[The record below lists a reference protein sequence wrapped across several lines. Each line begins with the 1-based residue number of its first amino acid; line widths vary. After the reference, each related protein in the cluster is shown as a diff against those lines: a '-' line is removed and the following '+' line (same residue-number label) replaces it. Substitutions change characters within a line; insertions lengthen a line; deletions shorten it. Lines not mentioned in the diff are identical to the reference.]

1 MLFIGGRVVTMGVD
15 GYHVHKLMVCSQDTS
30 MLFIGGLVVAIGV
43 EECNLHKR
51 LALAVLR
58 RVGADPKW

>member
-1 MLFIGGRVVTMGVD
+1 MGVD
-15 GYHVHKLMVCSQDTS
+15 EYHVHKLSVCSQDTS